1 MIIYKTEFGSS
12 FEIVDLIVKDVISNL
27 KEYDELNISSLLF
40 RISFMLR
47 ELLNNGVEHGN
58 KFDKEKSIFC
68 EIFYDAKIIEFIIS
82 DEGDGISLP
91 PKDIYFDVLSERE
104 RGISTILKLGFELTF
119 EGSTVRALYNLKD
132 FKEGWLLW
140 NGISKMM

>member
-1 MIIYKTEFGSS
+1 MIVYKTKFASS
-12 FEIVDLIVKDVISNL
+12 FSIVDTIVRDVVEKL
-27 KEYDELNISSLLF
+27 KEYDELNISTLLF

-58 KFDKEKSIFC
+58 KFDEEKLVSC
-68 EIFYDAKIIEFIIS
+68 EIIYHVDRLEFIIS

-104 RGISTILKLGFELTF
+104 RGISTIKKLGFELSF
-119 EGSTVRALYNLKD
+119 DGATVTAKYCLKD
-132 FKEGWLLW
+132 FCEGELQ
-140 NGISKMM
+140 